1 MFLYRGDSGCFSL
14 GILFPGI
21 RDVINCGISNPEIR
35 DIFFYL
41 DFSSEFSQHARD
53 SEFLVFWDFLSRND
67 FDLQGDLSIVFLKSH
82 LFLVRGLTEAVFLE
96 RQRSYLINL
105 GISNRS

>member
-1 MFLYRGDSGCFSL
+1 MLFSWNFVSRDQGCHKLRNFKPRDSGYFLLFRLLS
-14 GILFPGI
+14 GIFATRPGF
-21 RDVINCGISNPEIR
+21 GISR
-35 DIFFYL
+35 
-41 DFSSEFSQHARD
+41 
-53 SEFLVFWDFLSRND
+53 FWDFLSRND

>member
-1 MFLYRGDSGCFSL
+1 MRIKNLRGGQWGLKTSKNRLIRNFL
-14 GILFPGI
+14 
-21 RDVINCGISNPEIR
+21 
-35 DIFFYL
+35 
-41 DFSSEFSQHARD
+41 
-53 SEFLVFWDFLSRND
+53 RNG
-67 FDLQGDLSIVFLKSH
+67 LQGALNIVFLKSH

>member
-1 MFLYRGDSGCFSL
+1 MRSDLKKLDSVTLKTSKNRLIRNFLRNGRPRVKIDENKPDLL
-14 GILFPGI
+14 GVL
-21 RDVINCGISNPEIR
+21 N
-35 DIFFYL
+35 
-41 DFSSEFSQHARD
+41 
-53 SEFLVFWDFLSRND
+53 
-67 FDLQGDLSIVFLKSH
+67 IVFLKSH

>member
-1 MFLYRGDSGCFSL
+1 MRIKNLEGHWGPIKKLDSFTFETSKNHLIRNFL
-14 GILFPGI
+14 
-21 RDVINCGISNPEIR
+21 
-35 DIFFYL
+35 
-41 DFSSEFSQHARD
+41 
-53 SEFLVFWDFLSRND
+53 RNGRLRVKID
-67 FDLQGDLSIVFLKSH
+67 ENKPDLQGALNIVFLKSH